1 MKRFSAQYIIT
12 NTGPPLKR
20 GLIITDDDGTIQKIE
35 DTAGTLEET
44 GSLEF
49 YNGIIIP
56 GFVNCHCHLELSHMK
71 GAIAK
76 GSGLG
81 GFLHQVKSKR
91 ENSIENIF
99 GSACSADIEMFT
111 GGIVLCADICNSS
124 LTFKIKKESRIS
136 YINLLEVFGIDPEK
150 AILRMNDISTIA
162 DIADDM
168 NLTYSIVPHSAYL
181 MSLSL
186 FRLLREKN
194 EDNKVTSIHFMETAG
209 EKSFLENH
217 SGPLMTSFQNSGLLP
232 SRLET
237 VSGHAEAI
245 LNEITMAGNLILVHN
260 TFADTVTIR
269 KIGKRKNLYWCL
281 CPNSNIY
288 IEKAIPPLELF
299 IDEGCEIVIGT
310 DSLASNKTL
319 NILEEIKTLQLHF
332 PSVSIEKLV
341 LWATLNGAKALGEE
355 DRFGKIETGKR
366 PGLLLLQNIDLV
378 NMKLLT
384 DSFVTRLI

>member
-237 VSGHAEAI
+237 VSGHTEAI

-366 PGLLLLQNIDLV
+366 PGLL
-378 NMKLLT
+378 
-384 DSFVTRLI
+384 